1 MDFRSEWLVIRTLTG
16 KTITPEVKLSDSIE
30 SAKAKI
36 ADTEG
41 FCPCSQRLITPGG
54 QLLRRARP

>member
-1 MDFRSEWLVIRTLTG
+1 MIRTLTG